1 MRIASGNFNLKMMN
15 IQAVLFDMIGTTVQ
29 EKVPNTI
36 RNCFRWAF
44 EKHGVTPDNAVIKAN
59 RGKDKMVMINI
70 ILEQGN
76 HPPNLAWPIFVS
88 FQQNINAH
96 LDNFANANH
105 VKALFDTLKNKG
117 IKIGIGT
124 GLPRAQADK
133 IIEHL
138 AWETDN
144 FDYIGISSELG
155 KARPHPVM
163 ILDMMQSLS
172 LTNKQRFLK
181 VGDTLADIEEGKN
194 AGVKTVGVLSGTQP
208 KSLLA
213 QGDPDFLI
221 PNIGAVAELMNA

>member
-1 MRIASGNFNLKMMN
+1 MK

-36 RNCFRWAF
+36 RNCFRLAF
-44 EKHGVTPDNAVIKAN
+44 EKYGVTPDNAVIKAN
-59 RGKDKMVMINI
+59 RGKDKMVMITI

-76 HPPNLAWPIFVS
+76 HPLDLALPIFET
-88 FQQNINAH
+88 FQENINAN
-96 LDNFANANH
+96 LANFASAENLTE
-105 VKALFDTLKNKG
+105 LFQTLQQKG

-138 AWETDN
+138 KWETDN
-144 FDYIGISSELG
+144 FHYIGISSELG
-155 KARPHPVM
+155 KARPHPIM
-163 ILDMMQSLS
+163 IWDMMDSLN
-172 LTNKQRFLK
+172 LTEKNAFLK

-208 KSLLA
+208 KNLLA
-213 QGDPDFLI
+213 QGHPDFLI
-221 PNIGAVAELMNA
+221 HQIIEVADIIQTLSS